1 MGIII
6 LKYEKFMSKNFVRI
20 LRLAES
26 LSDAPS
32 DGFSKSEIVERAGLP
47 SSTVYRLLSEME
59 QTGYV
64 YSTPEGRLLPNFSF
78 ERRIGIGNI
87 SPIQLRQ
94 ACAAISAN
102 LETAS
107 EIILRRGHSLL
118 WHVTD
123 EHPMQPI
130 KLRAHP
136 GYVRATYELDSISRL
151 ALAYCRI
158 EDIERSWDLSSF
170 YEVGVQS
177 KRLDWPEAR
186 ERILATDRQ
195 AMQYDMLG
203 NAKGIRRFSI
213 AIASPTGELVALL
226 TVAEAAI
233 PVRDEQSHIARIRE
247 TLESTRLELE
257 RVSASRQ
264 TDEGLKSVT
273 SPQKTA

>member
-1 MGIII
+1 
-6 LKYEKFMSKNFVRI
+6 MSKNFVRI

-32 DGFSKSEIVERAGLP
+32 EGLTKAQIVERAGLP

-64 YSTPEGRLLPNFSF
+64 YTTPEGRLLPNFSF

-94 ACAAISAN
+94 ACASISAE
-102 LETAS
+102 LESAS

-123 EHPMQPI
+123 EHPLQAI

-136 GYVRATYELDSISRL
+136 GYVRSTYELDSISRL
-151 ALAYCRI
+151 ALAYCNI
-158 EDIERSWDLSSF
+158 DDIESSWDLSSF
-170 YEVGVQS
+170 HEVGVQGNH
-177 KRLDWPEAR
+177 LDWHEAR
-186 ERILATDRQ
+186 KRILATDRQ
-195 AMQYDMLG
+195 SMQFDMLG

-213 AIASPTGELVALL
+213 AITTPEGELVSLL

-233 PVRDEQSHIARIRE
+233 PVRDEEAHIARIRS
-247 TLESTRLELE
+247 TLESTKVELELC
-257 RVSASRQ
+257 SASSHANG
-264 TDEGLKSVT
+264 GLKSVT
-273 SPQKTA
+273 LPHKTG

>member
-1 MGIII
+1 MG
-6 LKYEKFMSKNFVRI
+6 KPVSKNFVRI

-32 DGFSKSEIVERAGLP
+32 NGFSKSEIVERVGLP

-64 YSTPEGRLLPNFSF
+64 YATPEGRLLPNFSF

-94 ACAAISAN
+94 ACASISAS
-102 LETAS
+102 LESAS
-107 EIILRRGHSLL
+107 EIILLRGHSLL

-123 EHPMQPI
+123 EHPLQPI

-136 GYVRATYELDSISRL
+136 GYVRSTYELDSISRL

-158 EDIERSWDLSSF
+158 EDIESSWDLSSF
-170 YEVGVQS
+170 HEVGVQG
-177 KRLDWPEAR
+177 KRLDWGEAR
-186 ERILATDRQ
+186 QRILDTDRQ
-195 AMQYDMLG
+195 AMQFDMLG

-213 AIASPTGELVALL
+213 AIASPGGELVSLL

-233 PVRDEQSHIARIRE
+233 PVRDEKEHIARIRE
-247 TLESTRLELE
+247 TLESTRKELEL
-257 RVSASRQ
+257 VSANSQ
-264 TDEGLKSVT
+264 PHAGLQSVS
-273 SPQKTA
+273 SPKKTG